1 MHNAFDAVQIIKDS
15 TVKIESIGLWGPRLL
30 VGCMDG
36 SLRIYAPDSLLDD
49 GGDYGYSRQQ
59 GEEEEKEKEHEQQ
72 QLTLKPSS
80 SRQSLY
86 VLRDTRIGFS
96 KKAVV
101 AMDVLQSRS
110 LLISL
115 SDAVFVHTLPD
126 FDVVAHLTKSKGASM
141 YAWDEERGMLCVAK
155 AKRLFLYR
163 YDGKPYTH
171 PSPVFLPLLLL
182 LELSISLSFSIASL
196 IWIWSNA
203 SASIHRLQLTSSSI
217 KECTKMCRRICFFSN
232 AKGNSIVTGIGAD
245 QFPFLRG
252 LGTCRSASQKQES
265 DSCSCCRSEVL
276 LVGFV
281 GKNPPSSGSR
291 WLLSVQI
298 VTKIVQQQAM
308 GFVVSFS
315 EFFFQNSG
323 CHFFREQG
331 FHRGEG
337 AASSGCCEVHGM
349 VRRVTVF
356 GNQA

>member
-59 GEEEEKEKEHEQQ
+59 GEEEEKEEEQQQQ

-171 PSPVFLPLLLL
+171 PPAVFLPLLLL
-182 LELSISLSFSIASL
+182 LELSISLSLSIASL
-196 IWIWSNA
+196 IWRWSNA
-203 SASIHRLQLTSSSI
+203 SASIHRLQLASSSI
-217 KECTKMCRRICFFSN
+217 KDLQNDLLLFQCNGQFHCHWHWGRSIPFSKEGW
-232 AKGNSIVTGIGAD
+232 APAD
-245 QFPFLRG
+245 QLHKSRNLTAAVVAGVKCFLLG
-252 LGTCRSASQKQES
+252 L
-265 DSCSCCRSEVL
+265 L
-276 LVGFV
+276 
-281 GKNPPSSGSR
+281 GKILPA
-291 WLLSVQI
+291 V
-298 VTKIVQQQAM
+298 AAA
-308 GFVVSFS
+308 
-315 EFFFQNSG
+315 G
-323 CHFFREQG
+323 C
-331 FHRGEG
+331 
-337 AASSGCCEVHGM
+337 
-349 VRRVTVF
+349 
-356 GNQA
+356 

>member
-1 MHNAFDAVQIIKDS
+1 
-15 TVKIESIGLWGPRLL
+15 
-30 VGCMDG
+30 MDG

-59 GEEEEKEKEHEQQ
+59 GEEEEKEKEQLQ

-115 SDAVFVHTLPD
+115 SDAVSVHTLPD

-182 LELSISLSFSIASL
+182 LEFSISLSLSIASL

-203 SASIHRLQLTSSSI
+203 SASIHRLQLASSSI
-217 KECTKMCRRICFFSN
+217 KECTKTCRRICFFSN
-232 AKGNSIVTGIGAD
+232 AKGNSIVIGAD

-252 LGTCRSASQKQES
+252 LGTCRSASQMQES

-281 GKNPPSSGSR
+281 EKNPPSSGSCC
-291 WLLSVQI
+291 LLSVQI
-298 VTKIVQQQAM
+298 VTKIVQQ
-308 GFVVSFS
+308 
-315 EFFFQNSG
+315 
-323 CHFFREQG
+323 
-331 FHRGEG
+331 
-337 AASSGCCEVHGM
+337 
-349 VRRVTVF
+349 
-356 GNQA
+356 

>member
-1 MHNAFDAVQIIKDS
+1 MVHNAFDAVQIIKDS

-72 QLTLKPSS
+72 QQLTLKPSS
-80 SRQSLY
+80 SRQSSY

-126 FDVVAHLTKSKGASM
+126 FDVVAHLTKSKGASI

-182 LELSISLSFSIASL
+182 LELSISHSPSPLLLLFAYGATHLLPFTDCNWHHPQSK
-196 IWIWSNA
+196 NA
-203 SASIHRLQLTSSSI
+203 QRSAEGSASFPMQRAIPLSLALGQI
-217 KECTKMCRRICFFSN
+217 
-232 AKGNSIVTGIGAD
+232 NSL
-245 QFPFLRG
+245 F
-252 LGTCRSASQKQES
+252 
-265 DSCSCCRSEVL
+265 
-276 LVGFV
+276 
-281 GKNPPSSGSR
+281 
-291 WLLSVQI
+291 
-298 VTKIVQQQAM
+298 
-308 GFVVSFS
+308 
-315 EFFFQNSG
+315 
-323 CHFFREQG
+323 
-331 FHRGEG
+331 
-337 AASSGCCEVHGM
+337 
-349 VRRVTVF
+349 
-356 GNQA
+356 